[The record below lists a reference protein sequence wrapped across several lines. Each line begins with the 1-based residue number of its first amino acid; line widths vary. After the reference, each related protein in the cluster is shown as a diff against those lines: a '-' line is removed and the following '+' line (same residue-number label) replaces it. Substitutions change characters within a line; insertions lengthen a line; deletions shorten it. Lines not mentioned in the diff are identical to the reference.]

1 MRRLHN
7 FKNFSIYCHVEH
19 PHFRFEVVF
28 TAYSSSKVSVH
39 GFKNVHCPSYR
50 EYSYSKMIEKR
61 QGPTP
66 GFRLREKLFKRE
78 LTDSTFFCKLP
89 LKKFY
94 LIYPRG
100 FAGFLTWPLE
110 WFHSTLKGEEQLPT
124 MIQTCYKF
132 KIFGCILP
140 QSKLLK
146 RI

>member
-1 MRRLHN
+1 M
-7 FKNFSIYCHVEH
+7 
-19 PHFRFEVVF
+19 
-28 TAYSSSKVSVH
+28 SVH

-66 GFRLREKLFKRE
+66 GFRLREKLFERE

-100 FAGFLTWPLE
+100 FAGFLTWPFGMVPFYSKRGGTAANNDPDL
-110 WFHSTLKGEEQLPT
+110 SQ
-124 MIQTCYKF
+124 IQN
-132 KIFGCILP
+132 I
-140 QSKLLK
+140 
-146 RI
+146 RV